1 MILPDPHFLIWV
13 LDPHLL
19 SQRVNQSLLS
29 QVQSE
34 RKRFDVQAKVA
45 ISEGV
50 KKERIQ
56 SWTSS
61 GKSENETEVTASVVR
76 FDMIFLDFLKNW
88 STRKTRPGN

>member
-1 MILPDPHFLIWV
+1 M
-13 LDPHLL
+13 
-19 SQRVNQSLLS
+19 NQSLLS
-29 QVQSE
+29 LVQSE

-76 FDMIFLDFLKNW
+76 FDMIFLDLKNKDGKEGVFGV
-88 STRKTRPGN
+88 SCLVDSFKGRMILY